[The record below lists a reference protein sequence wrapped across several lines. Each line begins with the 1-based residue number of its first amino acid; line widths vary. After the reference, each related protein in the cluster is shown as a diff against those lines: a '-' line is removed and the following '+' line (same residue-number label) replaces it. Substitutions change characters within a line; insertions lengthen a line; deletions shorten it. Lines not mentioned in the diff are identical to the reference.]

1 MIVVAC
7 ATASSDRPPTAV
19 TIGGILS
26 LIISALI
33 LLIFVRIVLSWFP
46 PGSDLL
52 NGAQRVTFT
61 ATEWLLGPIRRVL
74 PPVRLGGAQLDLSP
88 MIVLFIL
95 FFLQPIVRSL

>member
-1 MIVVAC
+1 
-7 ATASSDRPPTAV
+7 V

-26 LIISALI
+26 LLITALI
-33 LLIFVRIVLSWFP
+33 VLIFVRIVLSWFP
-46 PGSDLL
+46 PGGDLL

-88 MIVLFIL
+88 MIVLFVL
-95 FFLQPIVRSL
+95 FFLQPIVGRL